1 MDKHIDTYIGFFLTS
16 RQAAGR
22 SPKTVQSYRWHLDV
36 FRSWAEEEG
45 LTDITTIA
53 IEDLERFIV
62 FLRSRDTLFT
72 NHPKRSEEKRPL
84 SAATIYGTVRAL
96 KTFFKFLAQRR
107 YLASD
112 PAAGLVMPKK
122 PKKLRP
128 TIPLKAV
135 ESMLAAAQ
143 RGPCPTRD
151 RALMLLLL
159 DTGPRVSELC
169 RPDIKDLDLEEGKM
183 TILNGKGE
191 KDRVVSITPR
201 VISALAELVDDRP
214 RQEPIFVNSRTGR
227 RLTPEGIN
235 KILYRTRDLAGLD
248 GTRVNAHTWRHTF
261 ASRAAGRN
269 GNVFALQEVMGY
281 EDIAT
286 TKLYVHPDFEEIK
299 AWHTEASPV
308 NELDAG
314 L

>member
-1 MDKHIDTYIGFFLTS
+1 MDQHIDAYIEFFLTS

-45 LTDITTIA
+45 LTDITAIT

-72 NHPKRSEEKRPL
+72 NHPKRREEKRPL
-84 SAATIYGTVRAL
+84 SAATIYGTIRAL
-96 KTFFKFLAQRR
+96 KTFFKFLARRR

-128 TIPLKAV
+128 TIPLEAV

-169 RPDIKDLDLEEGKM
+169 RLDIKDLDLEEGKM

-191 KDRVVSITPR
+191 KDRMVSITPR
-201 VISALAELVDDRP
+201 IISALAELVDDRP
-214 RQEPIFVNSRTGR
+214 RQEPVFEQPDWKEAHAGGNQQDPLSDPRPGRVGRHSSQCPYLAAHFCQPCRRAQWKCFRPTGSHG
-227 RLTPEGIN
+227 P
-235 KILYRTRDLAGLD
+235 
-248 GTRVNAHTWRHTF
+248 
-261 ASRAAGRN
+261 
-269 GNVFALQEVMGY
+269 
-281 EDIAT
+281 
-286 TKLYVHPDFEEIK
+286 
-299 AWHTEASPV
+299 
-308 NELDAG
+308 
-314 L
+314 